1 MIRRLIVSSL
11 LISILLAG
19 CASGAA
25 TPIPTLALNTPSAG
39 NRTPTPSSSSSG
51 GEVTASAEIVPA
63 QSADLAFASLAVIRA
78 IHVAEGDTVK
88 AGQVLAEQDNVSML
102 QSAVDAARAALVTA
116 QNNYNSLLA
125 NAPVSRANAE
135 LTLAQATKAFDDA
148 RKARDSKQFQRAS
161 QQTID
166 IAQANLIV
174 ANKAL
179 EDAETI
185 YNQNKNRSSTDVVY
199 AAALAQLAA
208 AQQKQQQAQYN
219 LNYVSALP
227 SPVDVTTA
235 QANLDVAQANL
246 DAAKAAYERVKDGAN
261 PDDVAASQAQIA
273 AAQSAIAAA
282 QTALDRAALK
292 APFDGTVVSVAAA
305 AGETASPGQVI
316 LSLADLANLQA
327 QTTDLSERDVARVQV
342 GQPASRP
349 ASPSPAWARRS
360 TARWCASRKRPAR
373 SAATW
378 SIRSPSSWTSRTPAC
393 AGACPPTS
401 ISDNSHKNRVPEARV
416 NPSLRRT
423 PSRPPPKFQS
433 EF

>member
-63 QSADLAFASLAVIRA
+63 QTADLAFASLAVIQA
-78 IHVAEGDTVK
+78 VHVAEGDRVK
-88 AGQVLAEQDNVSML
+88 AGQVLAEQDNVAML
-102 QSAVDAARAALVTA
+102 SAAVDAAKAALATA
-116 QNNYNSLLA
+116 QNNDKSLVD
-125 NAPVSRANAE
+125 NAPLAKANAE
-135 LTLAQATKAFDDA
+135 LTLAQATKALDDA

-219 LNYVSALP
+219 LNYVSSLP
-227 SPVDVTTA
+227 SPVDVSTA

-246 DAAKAAYERVKDGAN
+246 DSAKAAYERVKDGPN
-261 PDDVAASQAQIA
+261 PVDVTASQAQIA
-273 AAQSAIAAA
+273 SAQSALTAA
-282 QTALDRAALK
+282 QTALDRATLK
-292 APFDGTVVSVAAA
+292 APFDGTVVSVSAA

-316 LSLADLANLQA
+316 LSLADLNNLQA

-342 GQPASRP
+342 GGPVSVTIPGLGKTVDGKVLRIAQKAAKVGGDVVYTVTIQLSAQDPAL
-349 ASPSPAWARRS
+349 
-360 TARWCASRKRPAR
+360 RWGM
-373 SAATW
+373 SA
-378 SIRSPSSWTSRTPAC
+378 
-393 AGACPPTS
+393 
-401 ISDNSHKNRVPEARV
+401 NV
-416 NPSLRRT
+416 NIG
-423 PSRPPPKFQS
+423 
-433 EF
+433 